1 LQYDK
6 GASGLFPAMARAL
19 MLGGT
24 IGVLCLPTTL
34 FGQTA
39 SPQRA
44 VIDTRA
50 QPLTLG
56 ARQDLLYDT
65 NTVQGSD
72 EAARLRGLEKSEFI
86 LTPSA
91 TIDFGHND
99 GRFGASFNGVF
110 GYDFHERNTI
120 LNRERIEFTG
130 IASALVGSSCVA
142 KARFWELLKQT
153 RQQDLATIVTANRV
167 LIRIATLG
175 QTCTTPGGLTG
186 SVQLL
191 RSAWH
196 NSSKLNINND
206 RKAVS
211 ALLGYTDPGIGTIG
225 ATLLYERTDFFGR
238 PAIMVMTPDTLEK
251 VQVGI
256 EYSSPVARRLSGSL
270 SGGYVDSLATVAADS
285 RLAGAHKRNGLV
297 GQATLLFK
305 PDDRL
310 RLSALAAR
318 RIRHDTSFT
327 ITTDLQL
334 SADYALTPALQAS
347 LGGRWLRDRYFGRD
361 VTLPQIAQDRQDQT
375 LLYGSLAFKVTP
387 GSIVTADVRRD
398 IGRADFAPFVY
409 EGTRFT
415 LSLTT
420 ILAATP

>member
-1 LQYDK
+1 
-6 GASGLFPAMARAL
+6 MA
-19 MLGGT
+19 
-24 IGVLCLPTTL
+24 CLPRVAL
-34 FGQTA
+34 GQSA
-39 SPQRA
+39 AAPRG
-44 VIDTRA
+44 VIDTPA

-65 NTVQGSD
+65 NIAQGSD

-86 LTPSA
+86 LTPSG

-110 GYDFHERNTI
+110 GYDFHDRNTL

-130 IASALVGSSCVA
+130 TASALVGSSCVA
-142 KARFWELLKQT
+142 KARFWELRKQT
-153 RQQDLATIVTANRV
+153 RQQDLTTIVTANRV
-167 LIRIATLG
+167 LIRATTLS

-186 SVQLL
+186 SIQLL
-191 RSAWH
+191 RGAWH

-206 RKAVS
+206 RKAAS
-211 ALLGYTDPGIGTIG
+211 GLLGYTDPAFGTIG

-238 PAIMVMTPDTLEK
+238 KDIMVMTPDTLEK
-251 VQVGI
+251 TQIGV
-256 EYSSPVARRLSGSL
+256 EYASPAGRRLSGSL
-270 SGGYVDSLATVAADS
+270 SAGYVYSQATVPGDS
-285 RLAGAHKRNGLV
+285 RLAGARKRHGAV
-297 GQATLLFK
+297 AQANLLYK

-310 RLSALAAR
+310 RLSAMAAR

-334 SADYALTPALQAS
+334 SADYALTPRIQAS

-375 LLYGSLAFKVTP
+375 LLYGSLAFKAALGIT
-387 GSIVTADVRRD
+387 VTADVRRD
-398 IGRADFAPFVY
+398 IGHADFAPFDY

-415 LSLTT
+415 LSLATA
-420 ILAATP
+420 LANPFR